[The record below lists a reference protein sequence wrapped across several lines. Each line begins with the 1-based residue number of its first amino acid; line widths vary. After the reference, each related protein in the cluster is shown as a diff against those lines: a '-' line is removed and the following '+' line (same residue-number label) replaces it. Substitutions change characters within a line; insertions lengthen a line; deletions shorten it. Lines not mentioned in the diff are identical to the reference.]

1 MDMSQWLTPFPTHAQ
16 PWCGGFGAGST
27 GAGAFLSCL
36 CLTGTPPEE
45 RAALAGFV
53 GLVGLATAGERV
65 AFKVAIDQVSRSVCG
80 SVRRPCVRTVPHK
93 APPSLSDTHPL
104 NNNHPPPFCF
114 K

>member
-1 MDMSQWLTPFPTHAQ
+1 MDMSQWLTPFLTHAQ

-65 AFKVAIDQVSRSVCG
+65 AFKVAIDQVS
-80 SVRRPCVRTVPHK
+80 
-93 APPSLSDTHPL
+93 
-104 NNNHPPPFCF
+104 
-114 K
+114 